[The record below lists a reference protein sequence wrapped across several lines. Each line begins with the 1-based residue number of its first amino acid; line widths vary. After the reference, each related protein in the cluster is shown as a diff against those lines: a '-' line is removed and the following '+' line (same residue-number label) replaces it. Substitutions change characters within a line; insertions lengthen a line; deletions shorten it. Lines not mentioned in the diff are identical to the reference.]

1 MYTALSRLGNTLLG
15 IVNKESILVNSSL
28 LESGCPHKLLIQMDR
43 DTIISLASLPDSRT
57 RATVSG
63 FFCEANGALELV
75 SVQASGCSPEDRI
88 QQGLVTKFIN
98 IAVTIAGDSESVD
111 TMQIG
116 TAPAPLLAA
125 VG

>member
-1 MYTALSRLGNTLLG
+1 LVKAFLPDSIVSRN
-15 IVNKESILVNSSL
+15 V
-28 LESGCPHKLLIQMDR
+28 LIQMDR

-57 RATVSG
+57 RATVSS

-75 SVQASGCSPEDRI
+75 SVQSAGCSPEDRI
-88 QQGLVTKFIN
+88 VQGLVTKFIN

-111 TMQIG
+111 SVSLG
-116 TAPAPLLAA
+116 TNAPSRLAA